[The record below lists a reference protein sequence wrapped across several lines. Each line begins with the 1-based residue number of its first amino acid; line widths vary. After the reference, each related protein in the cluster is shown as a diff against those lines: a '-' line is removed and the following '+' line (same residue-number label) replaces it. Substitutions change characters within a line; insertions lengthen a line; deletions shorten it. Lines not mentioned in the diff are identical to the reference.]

1 MRAVMSLVVWLTLL
15 GPVWA
20 VNPSEMLEDPRLE
33 ERARELSKI
42 LRCVK
47 CRNQSIDDSNAAI
60 ARDMRVVLRERL
72 AAGDSDDEAL
82 GFLVDRYG
90 NYILLKPPVNPWTY
104 ALWAGPAV
112 LLILTVAGFATLWR
126 RSPDLE
132 SPPEMSDEDREILA
146 SVLDEG
152 PGK

>member
-1 MRAVMSLVVWLTLL
+1 MRALLPLLVWLALL
-15 GPVWA
+15 TPAWA

-33 ERARELSKI
+33 ERARVLSKI

-72 AAGDSDDEAL
+72 AAGDSDDDAL
-82 GFLVDRYG
+82 GYLVDRYG

-104 ALWAGPAV
+104 ALWAGPGV
-112 LLILTVAGFATLWR
+112 LLILTIAGFATLWR
-126 RSPDLE
+126 RPGE
-132 SPPEMSDEDREILA
+132 TTPAPEMSDEDRELLTSI
-146 SVLDEG
+146 LDES